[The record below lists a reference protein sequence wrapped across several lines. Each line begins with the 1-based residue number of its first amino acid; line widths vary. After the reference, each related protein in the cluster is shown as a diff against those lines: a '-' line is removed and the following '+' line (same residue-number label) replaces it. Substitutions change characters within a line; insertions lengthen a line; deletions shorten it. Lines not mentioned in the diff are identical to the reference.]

1 MLANIL
7 LVEDEKSIVT
17 LIKYN
22 LEKEGFKVFCS
33 ETGED
38 ALKIIKEKIPDLVIL
53 DWMLPD
59 TSGIDV
65 CRQIKIDK
73 KLKNIPVLI
82 LTAKGEPDDKIK
94 GLEVGAD
101 DYVTKPFNN
110 KELLLRVK
118 SLIKRSKPS
127 LLEDLGIFKDLKI
140 DRISLIK
147 RSKPSLLEDLG
158 IFKDLKIDR
167 IAKKVFRENKEIKLG
182 PIEYKLLDFLIKSPQ
197 RVYSREQLLSN
208 VWGESINVESRTVD
222 VHIRRLRKAINIDKK
237 NDLIR
242 TVRSSGY
249 SLDS

>member
-1 MLANIL
+1 MLANVL
-7 LVEDEKSIVT
+7 LVEDEKSITT

-22 LEKEGFKVFCS
+22 LEKEGYKVYCS

-59 TSGIDV
+59 TSGIDI
-65 CRQIKIDK
+65 CRQIKVDK

-127 LLEDLGIFKDLKI
+127 LLEEIAIFKDLKI
-140 DRISLIK
+140 DRIT
-147 RSKPSLLEDLG
+147 
-158 IFKDLKIDR
+158 
-167 IAKKVFRENKEIKLG
+167 KKVFRDNKQIKLG
-182 PIEYKLLDFLIKSPQ
+182 PIEYKLLDFFIKSPQ
-197 RVYSREQLLSN
+197 RVYSREQLLNN
-208 VWGESINVESRTVD
+208 VWGENINVESRTVD
-222 VHIRRLRKAINIDKK
+222 VHIRRLRKAINLDNKV
-237 NDLIR
+237 DLIR

-249 SLDS
+249 SLDV

>member
-1 MLANIL
+1 MSANIL

-110 KELLLRVK
+110 KELLLRIK

-140 DRISLIK
+140 DRIT
-147 RSKPSLLEDLG
+147 R
-158 IFKDLKIDR
+158 
-167 IAKKVFRENKEIKLG
+167 KVFRENKEIKLG

-197 RVYSREQLLSN
+197 RVYSREQLLNN
-208 VWGESINVESRTVD
+208 VWGENINVETRTVD

>member
-1 MLANIL
+1 MLASIL
-7 LVEDEKSIVT
+7 LVEDEQSIVT

-38 ALKIIKEKIPDLVIL
+38 ALKIIKEKTPDLVIL

-140 DRISLIK
+140 DRIT
-147 RSKPSLLEDLG
+147 
-158 IFKDLKIDR
+158 
-167 IAKKVFRENKEIKLG
+167 KKVFRENKEIKLG

-197 RVYSREQLLSN
+197 RVYSREQLLNN
-208 VWGESINVESRTVD
+208 VWGESINVETRTVD

-237 NDLIR
+237 DDLIR

>member
-38 ALKIIKEKIPDLVIL
+38 ALKIIKEKTPDLVIL

-118 SLIKRSKPS
+118 
-127 LLEDLGIFKDLKI
+127 
-140 DRISLIK
+140 SLIK

>member
-140 DRISLIK
+140 DRIT
-147 RSKPSLLEDLG
+147 
-158 IFKDLKIDR
+158 
-167 IAKKVFRENKEIKLG
+167 KKVFRENKEIKLG

-197 RVYSREQLLSN
+197 RVYSREQLLNN
-208 VWGESINVESRTVD
+208 VWGENINVETRTVD
-222 VHIRRLRKAINIDKK
+222 VHIR
-237 NDLIR
+237 
-242 TVRSSGY
+242 
-249 SLDS
+249 

>member
-38 ALKIIKEKIPDLVIL
+38 ALKIIKEKTPDLVIL

-59 TSGIDV
+59 TSGINV
-65 CRQIKIDK
+65 CRQIKLDK

-140 DRISLIK
+140 DRIT
-147 RSKPSLLEDLG
+147 R
-158 IFKDLKIDR
+158 
-167 IAKKVFRENKEIKLG
+167 KVFRENKEIKLG
-182 PIEYKLLDFLIKSPQ
+182 PTEYKLLDFLIKSPQ
-197 RVYSREQLLSN
+197 RVYSREQLLNN
-208 VWGESINVESRTVD
+208 VWGESINVETRTVD

>member
-1 MLANIL
+1 MLANVL
-7 LVEDEKSIVT
+7 LVEDEKSITT

-22 LEKEGFKVFCS
+22 LEKEGFKVYCS

-38 ALKIIKEKIPDLVIL
+38 ALKIIKEKTPDLVIL

-65 CRQIKIDK
+65 CRQVKIDK

-140 DRISLIK
+140 DRIT
-147 RSKPSLLEDLG
+147 R
-158 IFKDLKIDR
+158 
-167 IAKKVFRENKEIKLG
+167 KVFRENKEIKLG

-197 RVYSREQLLSN
+197 RVYSREQLLNN
-208 VWGESINVESRTVD
+208 VWGENINVETRTVD

>member
-1 MLANIL
+1 MLANVL

-22 LEKEGFKVFCS
+22 LEKEGFKVFCA

-59 TSGIDV
+59 LSGVEV
-65 CRQIKIDK
+65 CRQIKKDK
-73 KLKNIPVLI
+73 KLKNIPILI

-110 KELLLRVK
+110 KELLLRIK

-140 DRISLIK
+140 DRIT
-147 RSKPSLLEDLG
+147 
-158 IFKDLKIDR
+158 
-167 IAKKVFRENKEIKLG
+167 KKVFRENKEIKLG
-182 PIEYKLLDFLIKSPQ
+182 PIEYKLLDFFIKSPQ

-237 NDLIR
+237 DDLIR

>member
-140 DRISLIK
+140 DRIT
-147 RSKPSLLEDLG
+147 
-158 IFKDLKIDR
+158 
-167 IAKKVFRENKEIKLG
+167 KKVFRENKEIKLG

-197 RVYSREQLLSN
+197 RVYSREQLLNN
-208 VWGESINVESRTVD
+208 VWGENINVETRTVD

>member
-1 MLANIL
+1 MLANVL

-22 LEKEGFKVFCS
+22 LEKEGFKVFCA
-33 ETGED
+33 ETGEE
-38 ALKIIKEKIPDLVIL
+38 ALKIIKEKTLDVVIL

-59 TSGIDV
+59 VSGIEV
-65 CRQIKIDK
+65 CRQIKKDK

-110 KELLLRVK
+110 KELLLRIK

-127 LLEDLGIFKDLKI
+127 LLEETATFKNLKI
-140 DRISLIK
+140 NRIT
-147 RSKPSLLEDLG
+147 
-158 IFKDLKIDR
+158 
-167 IAKKVFRENKEIKLG
+167 KKVYRDNIEIKLG
-182 PIEYKLLDFLIKSPQ
+182 PIEYKLIDFFIKSPQ
-197 RVYSREQLLSN
+197 RVYSREQLLNN
-208 VWGESINVESRTVD
+208 VWGDNINVESRTVD
-222 VHIRRLRKAINIDKK
+222 VHIRRLRKAINFENKI
-237 NDLIR
+237 DLIR

>member
-1 MLANIL
+1 MLAKVL

-22 LEKEGFKVFCS
+22 LEKEGFKVFCA

-59 TSGIDV
+59 LPGVEV
-65 CRQIKIDK
+65 CRQIKKDK
-73 KLKNIPVLI
+73 KLKNIPILI

-110 KELLLRVK
+110 KELLLRIK

-127 LLEDLGIFKDLKI
+127 LLEDLAIFKDLKI
-140 DRISLIK
+140 NRMT
-147 RSKPSLLEDLG
+147 R
-158 IFKDLKIDR
+158 
-167 IAKKVFRENKEIKLG
+167 KVFREDKEIKLG
-182 PIEYKLLDFLIKSPQ
+182 PTEYKLLDFLIKSPQ
-197 RVYSREQLLSN
+197 RVYSREQLLNN
-208 VWGESINVESRTVD
+208 VWGENINVETRTVD

-237 NDLIR
+237 SDLIR

>member
-38 ALKIIKEKIPDLVIL
+38 ALKIIKEKTPDLVIL

-127 LLEDLGIFKDLKI
+127 LLDETATFKDLKI
-140 DRISLIK
+140 DRIK
-147 RSKPSLLEDLG
+147 
-158 IFKDLKIDR
+158 
-167 IAKKVFRENKEIKLG
+167 KKVFRDNKEVKLG
-182 PIEYKLLDFLIKSPQ
+182 PIEYKLLDFFIKSPQ
-197 RVYSREQLLSN
+197 RVYSREQLLNN
-208 VWGESINVESRTVD
+208 VWGENINVESRTVD
-222 VHIRRLRKAINIDKK
+222 VHIRRLRKAINLDNKV
-237 NDLIR
+237 DLIR

-249 SLDS
+249 SLDV

>member
-38 ALKIIKEKIPDLVIL
+38 ALKIIKEKTPDLVIL

-127 LLEDLGIFKDLKI
+127 LLDETATFKDLKI
-140 DRISLIK
+140 DRITI
-147 RSKPSLLEDLG
+147 
-158 IFKDLKIDR
+158 
-167 IAKKVFRENKEIKLG
+167 KVFRDTKEIKLG
-182 PIEYKLLDFLIKSPQ
+182 PIEYKLLDFFIKSPQ
-197 RVYSREQLLSN
+197 RVYSREQLLNN
-208 VWGESINVESRTVD
+208 VWGENINVESRTVD
-222 VHIRRLRKAINIDKK
+222 VHIRRLRKAINLDNKI
-237 NDLIR
+237 DLIR

-249 SLDS
+249 SLDV

>member
-65 CRQIKIDK
+65 CRQIKVDK

-140 DRISLIK
+140 DRIT
-147 RSKPSLLEDLG
+147 
-158 IFKDLKIDR
+158 
-167 IAKKVFRENKEIKLG
+167 KKVFRENKEIKLG

-197 RVYSREQLLSN
+197 RVYSREQLLNN
-208 VWGESINVESRTVD
+208 VWGENINVESRTVD

>member
-38 ALKIIKEKIPDLVIL
+38 ALKIIKEKTPDLVIL

-59 TSGIDV
+59 TSGINV
-65 CRQIKIDK
+65 CRQIKLDK

-140 DRISLIK
+140 DRIT
-147 RSKPSLLEDLG
+147 
-158 IFKDLKIDR
+158 
-167 IAKKVFRENKEIKLG
+167 KKVFRENKEIKLG

-237 NDLIR
+237 DDLIR

>member
-1 MLANIL
+1 
-7 LVEDEKSIVT
+7 
-17 LIKYN
+17 
-22 LEKEGFKVFCS
+22 
-33 ETGED
+33 
-38 ALKIIKEKIPDLVIL
+38 
-53 DWMLPD
+53 MLPD

-65 CRQIKIDK
+65 CRQIKVDK

-110 KELLLRVK
+110 KELLLRIK

-140 DRISLIK
+140 DRIT
-147 RSKPSLLEDLG
+147 R
-158 IFKDLKIDR
+158 
-167 IAKKVFRENKEIKLG
+167 KVFRENKEIKLG

-197 RVYSREQLLSN
+197 RVYSREQLLNN
-208 VWGESINVESRTVD
+208 VWGENINVESRTVD

>member
-1 MLANIL
+1 MLASIL
-7 LVEDEKSIVT
+7 LVEDEQSIVT

-38 ALKIIKEKIPDLVIL
+38 ALKVIKEKTPDLVIL

-65 CRQIKIDK
+65 CRKIKIDR

-110 KELLLRVK
+110 KELLLRIK

-127 LLEDLGIFKDLKI
+127 LFEDLGTFKDLKI
-140 DRISLIK
+140 DRIT
-147 RSKPSLLEDLG
+147 
-158 IFKDLKIDR
+158 
-167 IAKKVFRENKEIKLG
+167 KKVFRENKEIKLG

-208 VWGESINVESRTVD
+208 VWGENINVESRTVD

>member
-7 LVEDEKSIVT
+7 LVEDEKAIVT

-38 ALKIIKEKIPDLVIL
+38 ALKIIKEKTPDLVIL

-59 TSGIDV
+59 TSGINV
-65 CRQIKIDK
+65 CRQIKLDK

-110 KELLLRVK
+110 KELLLRIK

-140 DRISLIK
+140 DRIT
-147 RSKPSLLEDLG
+147 R
-158 IFKDLKIDR
+158 
-167 IAKKVFRENKEIKLG
+167 KVFRENKEIKLG

-197 RVYSREQLLSN
+197 RVYSREQLLNN
-208 VWGESINVESRTVD
+208 VWGENINVETRTVD

>member
-1 MLANIL
+1 MLANVL
-7 LVEDEKSIVT
+7 LVEDEKSIIT

-22 LEKEGFKVFCS
+22 LEKEGFKVYCS

-38 ALKIIKEKIPDLVIL
+38 ALKIIKEKIPDLIIL

-127 LLEDLGIFKDLKI
+127 LLNEIAIFKDLKI
-140 DRISLIK
+140 DRIT
-147 RSKPSLLEDLG
+147 
-158 IFKDLKIDR
+158 
-167 IAKKVFRENKEIKLG
+167 KKVFRDNKEIKLG
-182 PIEYKLLDFLIKSPQ
+182 PIEYKLLDFFIKSPQ
-197 RVYSREQLLSN
+197 RVYSREQLLNN
-208 VWGESINVESRTVD
+208 VWGENINVESRTVD
-222 VHIRRLRKAINIDKK
+222 VHIRRLRKAINSNNKI
-237 NDLIR
+237 DLIR

-249 SLDS
+249 SLDV

>member
-38 ALKIIKEKIPDLVIL
+38 ALKIIKEKTPDLVIL

-140 DRISLIK
+140 DRIT
-147 RSKPSLLEDLG
+147 
-158 IFKDLKIDR
+158 
-167 IAKKVFRENKEIKLG
+167 KKVFRENKEIKLG
-182 PIEYKLLDFLIKSPQ
+182 PIEYKLLDFFIKSPQ
-197 RVYSREQLLSN
+197 RVYSREQLLNN

-237 NDLIR
+237 DDLIR

>member
-65 CRQIKIDK
+65 CRQIKVDK

-110 KELLLRVK
+110 KELLLRIK

-140 DRISLIK
+140 DRIT
-147 RSKPSLLEDLG
+147 R
-158 IFKDLKIDR
+158 
-167 IAKKVFRENKEIKLG
+167 KVFRENKEIKLG
-182 PIEYKLLDFLIKSPQ
+182 PIEYKLLDFFIKSPQ
-197 RVYSREQLLSN
+197 RVYSREQLLNN
-208 VWGESINVESRTVD
+208 VWGENINVETRTVD

>member
-65 CRQIKIDK
+65 CRQIKVDK

-110 KELLLRVK
+110 RELLLRIK

-140 DRISLIK
+140 DRIT
-147 RSKPSLLEDLG
+147 R
-158 IFKDLKIDR
+158 
-167 IAKKVFRENKEIKLG
+167 KVFRENKEIKLG

-197 RVYSREQLLSN
+197 RVYSREQLLNN
-208 VWGESINVESRTVD
+208 VWGENINVETRTVD

>member
-1 MLANIL
+1 MSANIL

-110 KELLLRVK
+110 KELLLRIK

-140 DRISLIK
+140 DRMT
-147 RSKPSLLEDLG
+147 R
-158 IFKDLKIDR
+158 
-167 IAKKVFRENKEIKLG
+167 KVFRENKEIKLG

-197 RVYSREQLLSN
+197 RVYSREQLLNN
-208 VWGESINVESRTVD
+208 VWGENINVETRTVD

>member
-38 ALKIIKEKIPDLVIL
+38 ALKIIKEKTPDLVIL

-140 DRISLIK
+140 DRIT
-147 RSKPSLLEDLG
+147 
-158 IFKDLKIDR
+158 
-167 IAKKVFRENKEIKLG
+167 KKVFRENKEIKLG
-182 PIEYKLLDFLIKSPQ
+182 PIEYKLLDFFIKSPQ
-197 RVYSREQLLSN
+197 RVYSREQLLNN
-208 VWGESINVESRTVD
+208 VWGENINVESRTVD

>member
-1 MLANIL
+1 MLANVL
-7 LVEDEKSIVT
+7 LVEDEKSITT

-22 LEKEGFKVFCS
+22 LEKEGFKVYCS

-38 ALKIIKEKIPDLVIL
+38 ALKIIKEKTPDLVIL

-73 KLKNIPVLI
+73 KLKNIPALI

-140 DRISLIK
+140 DRIT
-147 RSKPSLLEDLG
+147 R
-158 IFKDLKIDR
+158 
-167 IAKKVFRENKEIKLG
+167 KVFRENKEIKLG

-197 RVYSREQLLSN
+197 RVYSREQLLNN
-208 VWGESINVESRTVD
+208 VWGENINVETRTVD

-237 NDLIR
+237 NNLIR

>member
-140 DRISLIK
+140 NRIT
-147 RSKPSLLEDLG
+147 
-158 IFKDLKIDR
+158 
-167 IAKKVFRENKEIKLG
+167 KKVFRENKEIKLG

-197 RVYSREQLLSN
+197 RVYSREQLLNN
-208 VWGESINVESRTVD
+208 VWGENINVESRTVD

-242 TVRSSGY
+242 TVRASGY